1 MPVTIRKCSAD
12 DDVDSSPSSSGE
24 SRGQYSSVIDAVACS
39 SQSTAP
45 TSLSGS
51 PRLLD
56 SKVMPSSS
64 VPLATASLYS
74 LPYREQSRHGPCNG
88 AAQAEDLS
96 PSTLC
101 YPRASVES
109 YTSEVDS
116 DIDRDEQLLDG
127 ASDLTDDDTESLH
140 LRHGLDNSD
149 SSIPPLPEYRHDIVD
164 RNVCPSTPQEFAQ
177 LFPSLDRMSVRH
189 DEFTTDGNMN
199 LRVDVT
205 VPVGSRRL
213 LASYQLFHL
222 RMYDLAK
229 REFSLRRY
237 SRDSGREVCNSKLA
251 LVDSTNTKHK
261 VGKTSRKAGEDTS
274 KQHWGR
280 SSTTSSTSS
289 GNSAK
294 ADAAD
299 FWPAL
304 QRSMDKAFRSLSAMA
319 SKPAIRRSHTVYPSG
334 RRPATSHSPYS
345 RGQRH
350 NKHTLTLSRPSRSTS
365 VPSLPGHDVHL
376 SSTPKPANSIKLEF
390 SNYARVDLE
399 RRDGHISIGHDNTR
413 YEYEWWGHRYTW
425 KRFVGKHINVPSYHL
440 LRDDN
445 GDQPIAHIIPET
457 RSPNQVDAD
466 ELAGGWI
473 PPCHMWIADPS
484 VLTAQTDV
492 ADVIVSTGLIALVD
506 DCIRMRW
513 QSHKPHHSLN
523 MPLISRTF
531 ELDHVT
537 PRALMQHV
545 FHRRNSHGNGINGSQ
560 INSHVSSPLRHAERT
575 Y

>member
-1 MPVTIRKCSAD
+1 
-12 DDVDSSPSSSGE
+12 
-24 SRGQYSSVIDAVACS
+24 
-39 SQSTAP
+39 
-45 TSLSGS
+45 
-51 PRLLD
+51 
-56 SKVMPSSS
+56 MPSSS
-64 VPLATASLYS
+64 VPEATASLHS
-74 LPYREQSRHGPCNG
+74 LPYPEQSRYEPCNK
-88 AAQAEDLS
+88 AAHAEDLS

-101 YPRASVES
+101 YPRASVDS

-116 DIDRDEQLLDG
+116 ELDRDEQLPDD
-127 ASDLTDDDTESLH
+127 ASDLTDDDTESSH
-140 LRHGLDNSD
+140 LCHGLNNSD
-149 SSIPPLPEYRHDIVD
+149 GSIPPLPEYRHDIVD

-189 DEFTTDGNMN
+189 DEFTSDGNMN
-199 LRVDVT
+199 LRIDVT

-222 RMYDLAK
+222 RMHNLAK

-251 LVDSTNTKHK
+251 LVGSTNSKHD
-261 VGKTSRKAGEDTS
+261 VGKMSRKAREDTS
-274 KQHWGR
+274 KRHWGR
-280 SSTTSSTSS
+280 SSSTSS
-289 GNSAK
+289 SSGGNSAK

-319 SKPAIRRSHTVYPSG
+319 SMPAIRRSHTAYSSD

-345 RGQRH
+345 RVQR
-350 NKHTLTLSRPSRSTS
+350 NKKHTLTLSQRSRSIS

-399 RRDGHISIGHDNTR
+399 RRDGHISIGHDNSR

-425 KRFVGKHINVPSYHL
+425 KRFVGKHLNVPSYHL

-492 ADVIVSTGLIALVD
+492 A
-506 DCIRMRW
+506 
-513 QSHKPHHSLN
+513 
-523 MPLISRTF
+523 
-531 ELDHVT
+531 E
-537 PRALMQHV
+537 
-545 FHRRNSHGNGINGSQ
+545 
-560 INSHVSSPLRHAERT
+560 
-575 Y
+575 